1 MIKQL
6 SVFLE
11 NRPGRLANLLD
22 ILERHKIKV
31 LAMGIAEAGNY
42 GIVRLIVDKE
52 GEALDVLRGCNMAVN
67 ETNVIIINLN
77 DLTSTV
83 KILGNANINIDY
95 AYTMDCQRVV
105 LKVNNEV
112 EAVKA
117 LSASGI
123 KVLSARPD

>member
-11 NRPGRLANLLD
+11 NRPGRLATLLD
-22 ILERHKIKV
+22 ILERYGINV

-52 GEALDVLRGCNMAVN
+52 GEALEVLRRANMAVN
-67 ETNVIIINLN
+67 ETDVIIIQLR

-83 KILGNANINIDY
+83 KRLGEANINIDY

-105 LKVNNEV
+105 LKVNKEGEAISVLKSTGIEV
-112 EAVKA
+112 QN
-117 LSASGI
+117 
-123 KVLSARPD
+123 P

>member
-11 NRPGRLANLLD
+11 NRPGRLATLLD
-22 ILERHKIKV
+22 ILERYRINV

-52 GEALDVLRGCNMAVN
+52 GEALEALRRANMAVN
-67 ETNVIIINLN
+67 ETDVIIIQLR

-83 KILGNANINIDY
+83 RRLGEANINIDY

-105 LKVNNEV
+105 LKVNNEG
-112 EAVKA
+112 EAVSVLK
-117 LSASGI
+117 SAGI
-123 KVLSARPD
+123 EVQNP